1 MQQRSVEEKVILW
14 VCALSVVTLL
24 PFAIVRLSLGELWF
38 SIIDMVGIALIAA
51 LFAYVYVSRNA
62 KLSGIILSVLA
73 LTGMALNIYAKGTSE
88 VLFMY
93 PTIVACYF
101 LARPNVALAM
111 SMITL
116 AALLPIMLQELTDL
130 TFVKVYLSMVACSL
144 FTFGF
149 ATQRNQQRDRLL
161 FYSTKDSLTGAENRR
176 SMDERLAEAIQIH
189 ERTGN
194 SMSLIILDLDRFK
207 QINDTAGHSAGDDLL
222 IRVTN
227 VLASRIRVTDYL
239 FRYGGDEFVV
249 LANSSDLHTASQLA
263 EDLRA
268 LVDADEA
275 VSGWQMS
282 ISLGVAE
289 YVRGETREAWLK
301 RADEALF
308 ESKRQ
313 GRNRVMVS
321 HSPAEVSPAS

>member
-14 VCALSVVTLL
+14 VCALSVFFLL
-24 PFAIVRLSLGELWF
+24 PFAVMRFSLGEFWF
-38 SIIDMVGIALIAA
+38 SLIDTIGLLLIVA
-51 LFAYVYVSRNA
+51 LFFYVFASRNA
-62 KLSGIILSVLA
+62 QVSGIILSILA
-73 LTGMALNIYAKGTSE
+73 LTGMTINIYAKGTSE

-101 LARPNVALAM
+101 LARPNVALSM
-111 SMITL
+111 SIVTL
-116 AALLPIMLQELTDL
+116 IALLPLMLNELEDM
-130 TFVKVYLSMVACSL
+130 TFVKVYLSMAACSL

-161 FYSTKDSLTGAENRR
+161 FYSSKDSLTGAENRR
-176 SMDERLAEAIQIH
+176 SMDERLAEAIQAF
-189 ERTGN
+189 ERTDIP
-194 SMSLIILDLDRFK
+194 MSLIILDLDRFK
-207 QINDTAGHSAGDDLL
+207 QINDTAGHSVGDDLL
-222 IRVTN
+222 IRVTQ
-227 VLASRIRVTDYL
+227 VLSSRIRVTDHL

-249 LANSSDLHTASQLA
+249 LANSSDLTTASQLA

-289 YVRGETREAWLK
+289 YIRGETLEAWLK

-321 HSPAEVSPAS
+321 NSPAEPSPP